1 MTRTAQEASQLD
13 DLEHDIFRG
22 ECLVGRV
29 AALAAISSARGRARQ
44 AGEARRMMA
53 SLAELLEPLYAA
65 RRRLR
70 HGPPTEQRRWT

>member
-1 MTRTAQEASQLD
+1 MTRTAQEASQLV

-29 AALAAISSARGRARQ
+29 AALAAISSARGRTRQ
-44 AGEARRMMA
+44 AEEARRMMA

-65 RRRLR
+65 RRQLR
-70 HGPPTEQRRWT
+70 RGPSEQRRWT